1 MAWLLATEGAAV
13 AGPFT
18 AMTSVTAALD
28 QCPSTM
34 CAVVIGH
41 LPDGGSATIA
51 RRLVADGVPLFVL
64 DGPIDP
70 TPFSPLAGWPG
81 MAGTVRAGRVDR
93 GGGRIVRADQPARR
107 GYARRCIHPIT
118 PPISAPTRI

>member
-81 MAGTVRAGRVDR
+81 MAGPFEPAALIAGVAALCARTNPPVGVTRAAASIRS
-93 GGGRIVRADQPARR
+93 RR
-107 GYARRCIHPIT
+107 R
-118 PPISAPTRI
+118 